1 MNCALYLA
9 GAKSINIIVK
19 FYLFLTMR
27 KSDFF
32 DLLSNYLFILV
43 LRFVVMFCS
52 NVGSE
57 NSGAGHIKCVHG
69 P

>member
-1 MNCALYLA
+1 VT
-9 GAKSINIIVK
+9 S
-19 FYLFLTMR
+19 
-27 KSDFF
+27 F

-43 LRFVVMFCS
+43 LRLDVIFFS

-57 NSGAGHIKCVHG
+57 NSGAGHIKCLRG